1 MKRNSPTELFDIIEL
16 ESERGEKRR
25 KTRRRNTQE
34 NEQTNFEQSQSNEE
48 FGRFDQEIYF
58 REF

>member
-25 KTRRRNTQE
+25 KTRRRNTRE

-48 FGRFDQEIYF
+48 FGRFD
-58 REF
+58 